1 MKCEPIATILPS
13 AEIAVLNPLRS
24 SAASPSISPPSFAH
38 ELPYTIVL
46 ISVGGTIALA
56 VDVIVDVV
64 IIFDVGA
71 VKVKGGS
78 GIYFRGGTVNVPN
91 VIGVLVPLINVHV
104 VFLIVCYYSYYTNI
118 IIFFDFTDISSIML

>member
-1 MKCEPIATILPS
+1 LKCAPIATILPS

-71 VKVKGGS
+71 VKVNGGS
-78 GIYFRGGTVNVPN
+78 EIYFRGGNVNAPN

-104 VFLIVCYYSYYTNI
+104 VFYVIIVI
-118 IIFFDFTDISSIML
+118 ILT

>member
-1 MKCEPIATILPS
+1 MILPS

-24 SAASPSISPPSFAH
+24 SAASPSMSPPSFVH
-38 ELPYTIVL
+38 EFPYTIVL

-56 VDVIVDVV
+56 VEVIVDVV

-71 VKVKGGS
+71 VKVNGGS
-78 GIYFRGGTVNVPN
+78 DIYFRDGTVNAPN

-104 VFLIVCYYSYYTNI
+104 VF
-118 IIFFDFTDISSIML
+118 FDCILLL